1 MLSHSLLIVQV
12 LWSPSPTLNFIN
24 SYLLHCVFLNVCWSW
39 LQIGVLEDTR
49 NRTLHGILRVQSC
62 FRGYQARC
70 HRNELWRGI
79 TALQSCISFFSTLFF
94 WPVIFLGTVT
104 DWKLFFTHYA
114 VIRGEKSRKGFA
126 TLLQRHRAAV
136 TIQKHVKTEFA
147 RNRMKNTIDAAVV
160 IQSCKNF

>member
-1 MLSHSLLIVQV
+1 MCVDHDYRLECSKILGTVPSMEFYVYKVASGVTKLVVIATSFGEESQLYSH
-12 LWSPSPTLNFIN
+12 
-24 SYLLHCVFLNVCWSW
+24 VFP
-39 LQIGVLEDTR
+39 
-49 NRTLHGILRVQSC
+49 
-62 FRGYQARC
+62 FFPPY
-70 HRNELWRGI
+70 
-79 TALQSCISFFSTLFF
+79 SFGQ
-94 WPVIFLGTVT
+94 VIFLGTVT